1 MDSVSVFLMS
11 IKGKVPS
18 ESIVPLQEKL
28 EKADENALQKLM
40 LVVLKSPIVGIVL
53 SLLFGILGVDRF
65 YKGDLKLGF
74 AKLGL
79 IIISYAILFGVVIV
93 AASAIENTF
102 MVSSDDVLDMIIEQY
117 LLPFALG
124 IIGIVVA
131 YIWWIVDIF
140 LVFFG
145 IKKDNL
151 SKIHSAL
158 Q

>member
-1 MDSVSVFLMS
+1 M
-11 IKGKVPS
+11 G
-18 ESIVPLQEKL
+18 
-28 EKADENALQKLM
+28 ENALQKLM
-40 LVVLKSPIVGIVL
+40 LVVLKSPVVGIVL
-53 SLLFGILGVDRF
+53 SLLFGIFGVDRF

-79 IIISYAILFGVVIV
+79 IIISYTLLVGVVIV
-93 AASAIENTF
+93 AAVATENTF
-102 MVSSDDVLDMIIEQY
+102 MINNDDVVDMIEEQY
-117 LLPFALG
+117 FLPFALG

-151 SKIHSAL
+151 SKIYSAL

>member
-1 MDSVSVFLMS
+1 
-11 IKGKVPS
+11 
-18 ESIVPLQEKL
+18 
-28 EKADENALQKLM
+28 M
-40 LVVLKSPIVGIVL
+40 LCKS

-79 IIISYAILFGVVIV
+79 IIISYTILFVVVIV
-93 AASAIENTF
+93 AAVATENTF
-102 MVSSDDVLDMIIEQY
+102 TMGSDDVVDMIEEQY
-117 LLPFALG
+117 FLPFALAL
-124 IIGIVVA
+124 IGIVVA

-151 SKIHSAL
+151 NKIHSAL

>member
-1 MDSVSVFLMS
+1 MDNISIFLMS
-11 IKGKVPS
+11 IKGKIPS
-18 ESIVPLQEKL
+18 ESLVPLQEKL
-28 EKADENALQKLM
+28 EKVGENALQKLM
-40 LVVLKSPIVGIVL
+40 LVVLKSPVVGIVL
-53 SLLFGILGVDRF
+53 SILFGILGVDRF

-79 IIISYAILFGVVIV
+79 IIISYAIFLGVVIV
-93 AASAIENTF
+93 AAVA
-102 MVSSDDVLDMIIEQY
+102 SDDVEDRILEQY
-117 LLPFALG
+117 FLPFALAL
-124 IIGIVVA
+124 IGIVVA

-151 SKIHSAL
+151 NKIHSAL

>member
-1 MDSVSVFLMS
+1 MDNISVFLMS
-11 IKGKVPS
+11 IKGKIPS
-18 ESIVPLQEKL
+18 ESLVPLQEKL
-28 EKADENALQKLM
+28 EKVGENALQKLM
-40 LVVLKSPIVGIVL
+40 LVVLKSPVVGIVL
-53 SLLFGILGVDRF
+53 SILFGILGVDRF

-79 IIISYAILFGVVIV
+79 IIISYTILFVVLIV
-93 AASAIENTF
+93 AAVATENTF
-102 MVSSDDVLDMIIEQY
+102 MMSDDDVVDMIIEQY
-117 LLPFALG
+117 FLPFVLA